1 MEQWLN
7 SWIMQYVV
15 DSGASDE
22 IKAEKPLASAQVE
35 VQSNPEDPGYY
46 KAQFYLRPHFQLEG
60 VNVSLRLVSRL
71 PSERKA

>member
-1 MEQWLN
+1 
-7 SWIMQYVV
+7 MQYVV

-22 IKAEKPLASAQVE
+22 IKAEKPLASAQVD
-35 VQSNPEDPGYY
+35 VQANPEDPGYY